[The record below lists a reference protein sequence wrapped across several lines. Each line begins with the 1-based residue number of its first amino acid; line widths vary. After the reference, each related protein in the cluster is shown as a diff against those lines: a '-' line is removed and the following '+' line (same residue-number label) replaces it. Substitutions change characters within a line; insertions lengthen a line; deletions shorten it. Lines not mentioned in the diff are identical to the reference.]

1 MLSEWP
7 KGYSPVPTL
16 VLVGVEPKDL
26 PLRPQKAAPEE
37 GVNDHGGAQ
46 TTEPSGD
53 GGLEEPGREIQ
64 SASTS
69 Q

>member
-7 KGYSPVPTL
+7 KGYSPVPAL

-26 PLRPQKAAPEE
+26 PLRPQKATPEE